1 MPSVTTPSAAEP
13 RSARVSSGG
22 AIPSAVVIRFRSV
35 LRLCAS
41 AVLSIGDGQ
50 DADLRQVLR
59 RQRREATSAVCA
71 ASMAAEPGAAQF
83 VEAMV
88 VARAV
93 RLAEPAAVMAA
104 ALAVAAVAVEPEAV
118 VEATAV
124 RTKVC
129 S

>member
-1 MPSVTTPSAAEP
+1 MPSVTTPWAAEP

-41 AVLSIGDGQ
+41 AVLSIGDGR

-59 RQRREATSAVCA
+59 RQRQEVTSAVCE
-71 ASMAAEPGAAQF
+71 ASMAAGAEGAQS
-83 VEAMV
+83 VEAAA

-93 RLAEPAAVMAA
+93 RLAEAAAVMAA
-104 ALAVAAVAVEPEAV
+104 ALAVAAVAAPEAV
-118 VEATAV
+118 EEAAAV
-124 RTKVC
+124 RTRV
-129 S
+129 SS